1 MACRGFFAETDR
13 PLEMAR
19 IKKPTPDRHPTFLRE
34 WREFRGLTMEEAADR
49 IGIDR
54 TTLGRIEAR
63 KLPYNQDFLE
73 RAELAYGVDL
83 ADLLITNP
91 FKPTVSEPPKL
102 IWDQL
107 RAAPQDVQAR
117 AWTVIEALLK
127 AG

>member
-1 MACRGFFAETDR
+1 
-13 PLEMAR
+13 MAR
-19 IKKPTPDRHPTFLRE
+19 IKKPTPERHPTFLRE

-73 RAELAYGVDL
+73 KAELAYGVDL
-83 ADLLITNP
+83 SDLLVTNP
-91 FKPTVSEPPKL
+91 FKPVQPEPPKL
-102 IWDQL
+102 IWDKL
-107 RAAPQDVQAR
+107 RDAPKEVQAR
-117 AWTVIEALLK
+117 ALSVIEALLK

>member
-1 MACRGFFAETDR
+1 
-13 PLEMAR
+13 
-19 IKKPTPDRHPTFLRE
+19 
-34 WREFRGLTMEEAADR
+34 MEEAADR

-73 RAELAYGVDL
+73 KAELAYGVDL

-91 FKPTVSEPPKL
+91 FKPQNPEPPKL
-102 IWDQL
+102 IWEQL
-107 RAAPQDVQAR
+107 RAAPQEVQAR
-117 AWTVIEALLK
+117 AWSVIEALLR